1 MVYEPHEAERDSGE
15 ENAIR
20 ALLRE
25 AEATQNDVERFLA
38 LHTEDTV
45 IVNIAGIRLLGRDA
59 LRAAMSKALQ
69 SSLANVIT
77 RTEVLDIRF
86 VRPDVAIVSCVKHV
100 SDMNPDAGSLPVKWS
115 LTYVVVKQEEG
126 WKIALA
132 QTTPAK
138 ASSTVASSTT

>member
-1 MVYEPHEAERDSGE
+1 MERCGVVYEPHEAERDSGE

-38 LHTEDTV
+38 LHTKDTV

-86 VRPDVAIVSCVKHV
+86 ARPGIAIVSCVKHV
-100 SDMNPDAGSLPVKWS
+100 SDMNPDAGSLPLRGS
-115 LTYVVVKQEEG
+115 LTYVVIKQEEG

-132 QTTPAK
+132 QTTPAEGQ
-138 ASSTVASSTT
+138 